1 MCERVW
7 IYRRLYL
14 GTCME
19 AREKHLIS
27 FLYSPPLSLRPASL
41 WTWALNFSEPQW
53 SFCLYPPL
61 GSVYRCIHN
70 TQHAFGYRLV
80 LMIALQVLLTIESY
94 LQSFALR
101 SFLAWLG
108 WPYEWHPQSKSLL
121 YFFPHGLFFHSC
133 SSFYFSGFPGKTFLN
148 WCDWNRYVCILQLH
162 GKSKGT
168 PIGQSPPD

>member
-1 MCERVW
+1 
-7 IYRRLYL
+7 
-14 GTCME
+14 ME

-121 YFFPHGLFFHSC
+121 YFFPHGYFFIPVALFISVVFQAKRFWTDVTGTDMSVYSSC
-133 SSFYFSGFPGKTFLN
+133 TGKAKELRLDSHHLTRSLLASHRLFPL
-148 WCDWNRYVCILQLH
+148 
-162 GKSKGT
+162 
-168 PIGQSPPD
+168 P